1 MNGWCNQIDRGQP
14 LERPKGVIG
23 IVVAQA
29 FPEPE
34 LIREK
39 LVEGISRVQPG
50 TVWVM
55 RDAPR
60 AKHAAQVAWDTFKE
74 FEIEAIQAPLV
85 PAWKLPGGADLRASQ
100 RDIEMR
106 YTCERIIV
114 FHDKS
119 SGVTSEWVKY
129 RDNGMSYAKIFVVER
144 GKKKAAKRKG
154 RKPTGV

>member
-1 MNGWCNQIDRGQP
+1 MSGWCNQIDRGQP
-14 LERPKGVIG
+14 YERPKGVIG

-29 FPEPE
+29 FPEPG

-39 LVEGISRVQPG
+39 LVEGISRVHPE

-60 AKHAAQVAWDTFKE
+60 AKHAGQVAWDTFKE
-74 FEIEAIQAPLV
+74 FGVEPIQAPLV
-85 PAWKLPGGADLRASQ
+85 PAWKLTTGQDLRATQ
-100 RDIEMR
+100 RDIELR

-144 GKKKAAKRKG
+144 GKKKTVRRKG
-154 RKPTGV
+154 RPVA